1 MRVSRGTLKA
11 LAALTWYIGA
21 GVLLYKGSG
30 YVLGALREGAALPPV
45 TAGVVGVVAGLAR
58 GRTMFL
64 RACRGNL
71 ARIDALEEPRV
82 WQFFRPGFFAAL
94 LVMIAGG
101 AVLAWLAGTGYW
113 GSVVVGGLELVI
125 GTALLTSS
133 VGFWRRGEDAS
144 SEATPEATASQRAA
158 AARD

>member
-21 GVLLYKGSG
+21 GVLLYRGGG

-45 TAGVVGVVAGLAR
+45 SAGVVGVAAGLAR

-64 RACRGNL
+64 RACRRNV
-71 ARIDALEEPRV
+71 ARIDALEDPRV

-94 LVMIAGG
+94 LVMIAG
-101 AVLAWLAGTGYW
+101 AAALKWLAGTGYW

-133 VGFWRRGEDAS
+133 DAFWRSGEDES
-144 SEATPEATASQRAA
+144 SEATSEAA
-158 AARD
+158 AS